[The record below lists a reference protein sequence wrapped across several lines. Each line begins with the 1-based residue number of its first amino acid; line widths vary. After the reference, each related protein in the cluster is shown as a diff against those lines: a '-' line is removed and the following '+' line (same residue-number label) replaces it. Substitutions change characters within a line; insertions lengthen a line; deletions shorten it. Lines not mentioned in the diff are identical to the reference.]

1 MNSDVDFEIG
11 KNVNTGM
18 IKNSDK
24 DIQQSIVIE
33 CYRYDTSQPTSR
45 AENIVSRRC
54 LIRWFSIGCTAI
66 QSMLNPQHIQVS
78 PQLPAARSFRSF
90 QPPLPRSAK
99 SPAGG
104 FTIIILDKVSG

>member
-45 AENIVSRRC
+45 AENIVR
-54 LIRWFSIGCTAI
+54 G
-66 QSMLNPQHIQVS
+66 
-78 PQLPAARSFRSF
+78 AA
-90 QPPLPRSAK
+90 
-99 SPAGG
+99 
-104 FTIIILDKVSG
+104 